1 MKRIGA
7 TLFQLDV
14 VSTDTMLQ
22 VVKQAIGPNTQFFDS
37 LSLQPL
43 SSIDELFQRG
53 NKYTMLEDDI
63 LATTVGAKEREADAI
78 ETTTTNVTAVPQY
91 ALQGTKGLLA
101 WRTDP
106 WRIRNQTTTVSI

>member
-1 MKRIGA
+1 
-7 TLFQLDV
+7 
-14 VSTDTMLQ
+14 MLQ

-63 LATTVGAKEREADAI
+63 LTTTVGAKEREADAI
-78 ETTTTNVTAVPQY
+78 KTTTTNVTVVPQY
-91 ALQGTKGLLA
+91 ALQGTKGATSLEDRPLENPKS
-101 WRTDP
+101 D
-106 WRIRNQTTTVSI
+106 NDSE